1 AAHSIELKIFF
12 VVLDAA
18 ECAREPFL
26 LLISLFIYMK
36 SRKENF
42 SEWYTEVIKEAKLCD
57 LRYNVKGFVVFMPW
71 AVMTMKKM
79 YAIYE
84 QELERTGHKP
94 TWFPALIPESNF
106 HREAQHVEGFTPQ
119 VFWVEKAGDSLLEER
134 LALRPTSE
142 TAMYQMFSLWI
153 QGKSDLPLK
162 LYHSA
167 QVWRYETKA
176 TRPFIRSREF
186 YWIESHDAFATKEE
200 AEAQVAQDMQMSQN
214 VIFEQFGVP
223 FIFFQ
228 RPEWDKFP
236 GAVHTYAA
244 DCMMP
249 DGRVL
254 QLPSTHFLG
263 QNFAKAFD
271 VKFLDEKGQS
281 QYCWQTCY
289 GPAISRIYAA
299 MISTHGDDF
308 GLVLPFELAPI
319 QVIVIPIPKKGNE
332 ELLGQKAKEL
342 ASFLSNHQIKAEADL
357 SENTPGFKYN
367 QWELQGVP
375 FRIELGQQE
384 LESGILTVVRRDNHA
399 KHKVKQEHLVDFII
413 KQSKDQLADLKKKA
427 LSEFESRLA
436 FASSIKELKSLL
448 EEGKL
453 VGVPFCSIEQEGQ
466 DCARSIKEETTGDVR
481 GIKFGKKEKSEK
493 GCIACGK
500 QSSAV
505 VYVAK
510 QY

>member
-1 AAHSIELKIFF
+1 
-12 VVLDAA
+12 
-18 ECAREPFL
+18 
-26 LLISLFIYMK
+26 MK
-36 SRKENF
+36 NKKADF
-42 SEWYTEVIKEAKLCD
+42 SEWYSELIKEAKLCD
-57 LRYNVKGFVVFMPW
+57 LRYNVKGFIVFMPW
-71 AVMTMKKM
+71 AVSTMKKM
-79 YAIYE
+79 YSIYE
-84 QELERTGHKP
+84 RELERTGHRP

-106 HREAQHVEGFTPQ
+106 YKEAQHVEGFTPQ
-119 VFWVEKAGDSLLEER
+119 VFWVEKAGDTVLEER

-153 QGKSDLPLK
+153 KGKSDLPLK

-200 AEAQVAQDMQMSQN
+200 AEAQVVQDMQMSQN
-214 VIFEQFGVP
+214 VIFERFGIP

-271 VKFLDEKGQS
+271 VKFLDENGNN

-308 GLVLPFELAPI
+308 GLVLPFELAPLQAI
-319 QVIVIPIPKKGNE
+319 IIPIPKKGSE
-332 ELLGQKAKEL
+332 VEVEKKASEI
-342 ASFLSNHQIKAEADL
+342 ASQLSSEGILAEADL
-357 SENTPGFKYN
+357 SSNTPGFKYN

-375 FRIELGQQE
+375 FRIEVGPQE
-384 LESGILTVVRRDNHA
+384 VESGIFTVFRRDNRTKYQVPQSQLSSFILQQA
-399 KHKVKQEHLVDFII
+399 AQQISDMKQ
-413 KQSKDQLADLKKKA
+413 KA
-427 LSEFESRLA
+427 LSEFESRLSS
-436 FASSIKELKSLL
+436 ASDLQNLKKLL
-448 EEGKL
+448 EAGKL
-453 VGVPFCSIEQEGQ
+453 VAVPFCTIGNEGKE
-466 DCARSIKEETTGDVR
+466 CALSLKESTTGDVR
-481 GIKFGKKEKSEK
+481 GIRFGKKEKPEGK
-493 GCIACGK
+493 CIICGK
-500 QSSAV
+500 KADV
-505 VYVAK
+505 LVYVAK